1 MDRKESKLTKAEKRA
16 AKKSYEDEKRAS
28 VPYSR
33 PSYAPYYPTSDQALA
48 NIPAFNQRGWWV
60 VRLHVLTCKA
70 PVIVCLMVK
79 KMLIVLVTRISLARH
94 LQSHAN

>member
-1 MDRKESKLTKAEKRA
+1 MFFHFLQIPFHHESLLVDRKESKLTKAEKRA

-33 PSYAPYYPTSDQALA
+33 PSYAPYYPTSGQALA

-60 VRLHVLTCKA
+60 VDCSTILSEKSS
-70 PVIVCLMVK
+70 PEW
-79 KMLIVLVTRISLARH
+79 
-94 LQSHAN
+94 Q

>member
-33 PSYAPYYPTSDQALA
+33 PSYAPYYPTSDHLLS
-48 NIPAFNQRGWWV
+48 NIPLFNQRGWWV
-60 VRLHVLTCKA
+60 SDCTFLNFVSHY
-70 PVIVCLMVK
+70 I
-79 KMLIVLVTRISLARH
+79 LI
-94 LQSHAN
+94 